1 MVVYNIIIGIP
12 CPSDTFILQIRLSLS
27 LLSVYSYR
35 SGQEIRLVPISIS
48 SDDLDMDDV
57 AEPSKDDTDHGSDD
71 DGVDDIEGAA
81 AGHDAD
87 DGSNDD
93 DVFDVDNVGGAVAG
107 PSNVGSADGAV
118 AGPSRV
124 TDVPSGLTEQDSD
137 SWVDVSTPVVC
148 NQDCIFYA
156 AELGILCK
164 HGARFC
170 GQCKK

>member
-1 MVVYNIIIGIP
+1 MYN
-12 CPSDTFILQIRLSLS
+12 FFFFF
-27 LLSVYSYR
+27 R
-35 SGQEIRLVPISIS
+35 SGQEIGLVPISIS
-48 SDDLDMDDV
+48 SNDLDMDDV
-57 AEPSKDDTDHGSDD
+57 VEPSKEDDTDHGSDD
-71 DGVDDIEGAA
+71 D
-81 AGHDAD
+81 
-87 DGSNDD
+87 
-93 DVFDVDNVGGAVAG
+93 DVVDVDNVGGAAAG
-107 PSNVGSADGAV
+107 LSNVGSADGAV